1 MNQPDPGTPN
11 RAAFERLIEE
21 YADRIYNV
29 ALRITG
35 NRADAED
42 SMQEAFLSA
51 YRAWS
56 AFRGQS
62 SPATWLYRIAVN
74 EALMRVRARRPV
86 EYLTELLHD
95 VEVVD
100 WSVDLLESA
109 HRAERQERLLEG
121 ISLLEPDYRAAL
133 VLRDIDGLSTAEA
146 ADALEISEQALKS
159 RLHRARALL
168 RQHLAE
174 YFRERWAGRR
184 ADRRGPPREV
194 ALLVGRAALDRAM
207 LAEGRPVR

>member
-1 MNQPDPGTPN
+1 MDQPDQDTPD

-35 NRADAED
+35 NPADAED

-62 SPATWLYRIAVN
+62 SPSTWLYRIAVN

-86 EYLTELLHD
+86 EYLTELTY
-95 VEVVD
+95 ESEIVD
-100 WSVDLLESA
+100 WSSDLLESA
-109 HRAERQERLLEG
+109 QRAERHEQLLQG
-121 ISLLEPDYRAAL
+121 IGLLEPDYRAAL
-133 VLRDIDGLSTAEA
+133 VLRDIDGLSTSEA
-146 ADALEISEQALKS
+146 AEALEITEQALKS

-168 RQHLAE
+168 RQYLAE
-174 YFRERWAGRR
+174 FFRER
-184 ADRRGPPREV
+184 
-194 ALLVGRAALDRAM
+194 
-207 LAEGRPVR
+207 

>member
-1 MNQPDPGTPN
+1 MDQPDQDTPD

-74 EALMRVRARRPV
+74 EALMRVRLRRPV
-86 EYLTELLHD
+86 EYLTELAYET
-95 VEVVD
+95 EVAD
-100 WSVDLLESA
+100 WSADLLEGA
-109 HRAERQERLLEG
+109 HRAEQQERLLWAIG
-121 ISLLEPDYRAAL
+121 LLEPSYRAAL

-159 RLHRARALL
+159 RLHRARAML

-174 YFRERWAGRR
+174 YYRER
-184 ADRRGPPREV
+184 
-194 ALLVGRAALDRAM
+194 
-207 LAEGRPVR
+207 

>member
-1 MNQPDPGTPN
+1 MLAPAGSGAENSGEGRAQHPMDQPDQGTPD

-62 SPATWLYRIAVN
+62 TPSTWLYRIAVN
-74 EALMRVRARRPV
+74 EALMRVRGRRPV
-86 EYLTELLHD
+86 EYLTELSH
-95 VEVVD
+95 
-100 WSVDLLESA
+100 
-109 HRAERQERLLEG
+109 
-121 ISLLEPDYRAAL
+121 
-133 VLRDIDGLSTAEA
+133 
-146 ADALEISEQALKS
+146 
-159 RLHRARALL
+159 
-168 RQHLAE
+168 
-174 YFRERWAGRR
+174 
-184 ADRRGPPREV
+184 
-194 ALLVGRAALDRAM
+194 
-207 LAEGRPVR
+207 

>member
-1 MNQPDPGTPN
+1 MLAPVGSGPDNAGEGRARDPMDQPDRGMPDRG
-11 RAAFERLIEE
+11 AFERLIEE

-56 AFRGQS
+56 TFRGHAS
-62 SPATWLYRIAVN
+62 RSTWLYRIAVN
-74 EALMRVRARRPV
+74 EALMRVRGRRPV
-86 EYLTELLHD
+86 EYLTEL
-95 VEVVD
+95 VYEEEVAE
-100 WSVDLLESA
+100 WSPDLAELASRSELRTVVLEA
-109 HRAERQERLLEG
+109 L
-121 ISLLEPDYRAAL
+121 SLLEPEQRAAL
-133 VLRDIDGLSTAEA
+133 VLRDIDGLSTTEA
-146 ADALEISEQALKS
+146 AEALEISEPALKS

-174 YFRERWAGRR
+174 YFR
-184 ADRRGPPREV
+184 DR
-194 ALLVGRAALDRAM
+194 
-207 LAEGRPVR
+207 

>member
-1 MNQPDPGTPN
+1 MDQPDRPLPDRG
-11 RAAFERLIEE
+11 AFERLIEE
-21 YADRIYNV
+21 YADRVYNV

-51 YRAWS
+51 YHAWS
-56 AFRGQS
+56 TFRGQS

-86 EYLTELLHD
+86 EHLTEL
-95 VEVVD
+95 VYQEEVSD
-100 WSVDLLESA
+100 WSDDLSNVAQRAEQRDLLLA
-109 HRAERQERLLEG
+109 GLA
-121 ISLLEPDYRAAL
+121 LLEPDQRAAL

-146 ADALEISEQALKS
+146 AEALEISEQALKS

-168 RQHLAE
+168 RQHLAD
-174 YFRERWAGRR
+174 YYRER
-184 ADRRGPPREV
+184 
-194 ALLVGRAALDRAM
+194 
-207 LAEGRPVR
+207 